1 MGCGYADE
9 GEEVVGFALV
19 AAVESAAAGE
29 PGNGPLDGPAVA
41 AEPLRG
47 RHGGAGP
54 GPVSAPLAE
63 TSGHLSP
70 APSRSLP
77 VRCWTGREP
86 PPPPTEGK

>member
-70 APSRSLP
+70 APLP
-77 VRCWTGREP
+77 PGAMLDREGAAS
-86 PPPPTEGK
+86 PPTEGK